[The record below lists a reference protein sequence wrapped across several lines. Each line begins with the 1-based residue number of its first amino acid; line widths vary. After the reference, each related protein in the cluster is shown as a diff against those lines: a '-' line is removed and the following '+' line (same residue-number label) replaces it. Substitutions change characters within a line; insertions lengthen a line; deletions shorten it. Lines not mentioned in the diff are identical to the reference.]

1 MAITLCYCY
10 LHTRSADG
18 GMGLDVPNQQPMV
31 TYADRGPGRC

>member
-10 LHTRSADG
+10 LHARSADG
-18 GMGLDVPNQQPMV
+18 GWGWTSPTSQPMV